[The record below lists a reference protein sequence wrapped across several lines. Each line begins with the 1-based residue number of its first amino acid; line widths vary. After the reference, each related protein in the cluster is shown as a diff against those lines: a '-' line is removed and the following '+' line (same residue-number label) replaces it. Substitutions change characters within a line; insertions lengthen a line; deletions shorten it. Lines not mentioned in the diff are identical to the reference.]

1 MTDQTPEAATAP
13 KFRTEE
19 ATYLPLNL
27 IQPSPHNPRKRFD
40 RAKLEQLA
48 DSIEAKGVQ
57 QAIVVRRLDVAT
69 GAVPFEIVAG
79 ERRWRASKLVE
90 QRGKFEGPAVVP
102 AFIRVLDDFEAREI
116 ALMENTDRDDLHPLE
131 QAQGYEDLL
140 LKPVGGGDF
149 SPKRLRGYTVEQL
162 AERIG
167 HEPNF
172 VFGRLK
178 LLQLTDEAK
187 EAFLDG
193 KLQLK
198 TAETLARLPA
208 SEQERALP
216 QLLIG
221 WAGEPYTHRQAVAFL
236 RDNFALKLS
245 KARFEIADARLVE
258 KAGACTECPKRSSS
272 NPGLFG
278 DASSDDMCL
287 DGVCFKAKTTAHGQ
301 AKLEQLKAE
310 GATVLTGK
318 AAKKVMGGYSRVIE
332 HIVEGNGYLML
343 DKPAESI
350 TGTKKALRT
359 LLGDEKIAITVV
371 QPDDDDAEPVRLVK
385 AADARAVLK
394 DKGLL
399 KTPAEVK
406 AGKANGGKTL
416 TVADVRAQRD
426 SRMHE
431 LMSSRLPGAIWQH
444 LSSDGASGFPDT
456 EAWLR
461 HLAGKLYDQCELD
474 FDALERAVTGGNAVG
489 RGWIDS
495 LDAESLARVCIAL
508 MLCDAVTEEEWR
520 MKDHPEVAD
529 GLAADIKLDLPAL
542 RGEVKEEIDGA
553 IRDQIAE
560 LAEQIDTTKPA
571 RKTAAKKTA
580 PAKKAPK
587 SKQPE
592 LTPEKALAD
601 AVNVDGKVDGEK
613 LDQVAWPFP
622 GDRSAQE
629 QIEASA
635 KRPALSPNMAWPFP
649 KDRKPPV
656 LSSAAAWP
664 FPDSPNAPKAE
675 PAAAAKTSKARKPK
689 AAKGTEVSA

>member
-1 MTDQTPEAATAP
+1 MTDQTLEAPAAP

-40 RAKLEQLA
+40 QAKLEQLA

-57 QAIVVRRLDVAT
+57 QAIVVRRLDVAA

-140 LKPVGGGDF
+140 LKPVGGGEF

-178 LLQLTDEAK
+178 LLQLTDDAK

-208 SEQERALP
+208 GEQERALP

-258 KAGACTECPKRSSS
+258 KAGACTDCPKRSSS

-278 DASSDDMCL
+278 DTSTDDMCL
-287 DGVCFKAKTTAHGQ
+287 DGACFKAKTAAHAQ

-318 AAKKVMGGYSRVIE
+318 AAKKLLGGYSRVIE
-332 HIVEGNGYLML
+332 HIVEGNGYSLL
-343 DKPAESI
+343 DKPAESL

-359 LLGDEKIAITVV
+359 LLGDEKLAITVV
-371 QPDDDDAEPVRLVK
+371 QPEDDDAEPVRLVK
-385 AADARAVLK
+385 TDDARAVLK
-394 DKGLL
+394 AKGLL
-399 KTPAEVK
+399 MTPAEAK
-406 AGKANGGKTL
+406 AAKSPGGKKAL
-416 TVADVRAQRD
+416 TVADVKAQRD
-426 SRMHE
+426 SRLHE
-431 LMSSRLPGAIWQH
+431 LMSSRLPGAVWAH

-461 HLAGKLYDQCELD
+461 HLANKLYDQCELD
-474 FDALERAVTGGNAVG
+474 FDALERAVTGSNAVG

-542 RGEVKEEIDGA
+542 RGEVKEEVDSA

-571 RKTAAKKTA
+571 RKAAAKKAA
-580 PAKKAPK
+580 PAKKAPTK
-587 SKQPE
+587 SKQAE
-592 LTPEKALAD
+592 LTPEKALAA
-601 AVNVDGKVDGEK
+601 AVNADGKVDGEK

-635 KRPALSPNMAWPFP
+635 RRPTLSPE
-649 KDRKPPV
+649 
-656 LSSAAAWP
+656 AAWP
-664 FPDSPNAPKAE
+664 FPDSPDAPKDT
-675 PAAAAKTSKARKPK
+675 PAAATKPSKARKPK
-689 AAKGTEVSA
+689 AAKSAEVSA